1 MKFLPLVWNGLF
13 RKKTRTILTLL
24 SIVVAFLLFGYL
36 SAIEEAF
43 NAGVSMAGADRL
55 IVRHR
60 VTIAQTLP
68 VSYQQRIARIPGV
81 DAVTHATW
89 FGGLYQDS
97 ARNFFPQM
105 PVVPEE
111 FLKVYPE
118 FILSEAEKTAWLKT
132 RTGAIAGRQLA
143 KKYGWKVGDR
153 IPLQA
158 TIWRQ
163 EGDKRTWEY
172 DLVGIYD
179 GAKKGTDT
187 SQFFFRYDY
196 FDEARAF
203 GKGEI
208 GWYII
213 KIKDPDQ
220 STAIARQI
228 DDEFAN
234 SPAETKAEAEGAFVS
249 GFAKQIGDIQ
259 AIMISIMSA
268 VFFTILL
275 VVGNTMSQAVRERT
289 EELGVLKALGF
300 SNPQVLWIV
309 LAEALVL
316 SAVGG
321 GLGLILATLMTAMG
335 DPTHGALPVF
345 YMPTGDLWIGVLL
358 AIGLGLVTGF
368 FPAWRAMRMNIAEAL
383 RRM

>member
-1 MKFLPLVWNGLF
+1 MKFLPLIWNGLF

-24 SIVVAFLLFGYL
+24 SILVAFLLFGYL

-60 VTIAQTLP
+60 VTIVQTLP
-68 VSYQQRIARIPGV
+68 VSYQQRIAQIPGIE
-81 DAVTHATW
+81 AVTHATW
-89 FGGLYQDS
+89 FNGLYQDS

-118 FILSEAEKTAWLKT
+118 FILTEAEKNAWLKT

-187 SQFFFRYDY
+187 TQFFFRYDY

-203 GKGEI
+203 GKGEV

-213 KIKDPDQ
+213 KIKDPEQ
-220 STAIARQI
+220 STAIARRI

-275 VVGNTMSQAVRERT
+275 VVGNTMSQAVHERT

-300 SNPQVLWIV
+300 SNPQLLCLI
-309 LAEALVL
+309 LIEALVL
-316 SAVGG
+316 SGLGG
-321 GLGLILATLMTAMG
+321 GLGLLFAVLMTAMG
-335 DPTHGALPVF
+335 DPTRGVLPMF
-345 YMPTGDLWIGVLL
+345 YLPTGDLWIGAGL
-358 AIGLGLVTGF
+358 AVGLGIFTGL